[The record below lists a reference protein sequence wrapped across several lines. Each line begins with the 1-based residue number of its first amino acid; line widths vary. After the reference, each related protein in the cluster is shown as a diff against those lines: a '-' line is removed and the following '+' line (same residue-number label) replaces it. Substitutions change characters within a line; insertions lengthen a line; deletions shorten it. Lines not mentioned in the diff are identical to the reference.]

1 MGGVLSRPSDR
12 FPKAFSSTFWKQ
24 YPYFLPCGVAAA
36 FCALSF
42 LATALLLKEVRP
54 LNHLSPQAGNACE
67 QYPDYSLSGIDLTQS
82 QTRIRIE
89 SSSFRGGFLRATF
102 ARRICI

>member
-42 LATALLLKEVRP
+42 LATALLLQEVRP

-67 QYPDYSLSGIDLTQS
+67 QYFDHSLFGIDPTQS
-82 QTRIRIE
+82 QTRIRIA
-89 SSSFRGGFLRATF
+89 SSSYRGEFLHATF
-102 ARRICI
+102 TRRICL